1 MNEYNNLAT
10 YEINFFLNILKSHNH
25 SIREYIMQHIYY
37 VIVAL
42 KVVLLK
48 SAMQLPVFAKGPGTM
63 LMSLKLTNVTS

>member
-1 MNEYNNLAT
+1 ML
-10 YEINFFLNILKSHNH
+10 
-25 SIREYIMQHIYY
+25 HIYY

-42 KVVLLK
+42 KVVLLQ